1 MRSRCI
7 SARPVQNG
15 AQQLRKGPGMIL
27 YPAIDLKDGK
37 AVRLYKGEMERA
49 TVFNDD
55 PAAQAMEF
63 VAAGCEWLHLVD
75 LNGAFAGEPVNAAP
89 VEAILSQTK
98 VPAQLGGGIRDMAT
112 IERWLDRGLARV
124 ILGTVAVENPDLV
137 RQAARA
143 FPGQVAVGID
153 ARKGMVATKGWAEET
168 DVTATDLARSFEDA
182 GVAAIIY
189 TDINRDGAM
198 QGPNVAETAAL
209 ARAVS
214 IPVIASGGVSSLD
227 DLRALKNCG
236 APLNGAIS
244 GRALYD
250 GAIDL
255 KEALAVLRG

>member
-1 MRSRCI
+1 
-7 SARPVQNG
+7 
-15 AQQLRKGPGMIL
+15 MIL
-27 YPAIDLKDGK
+27 YPAIDLKDGQ
-37 AVRLYKGEMERA
+37 AVRLFKGEMEKA

-63 VAAGCEWLHLVD
+63 VEAGCEWLHLVD

-89 VEAILSQTK
+89 VEAILERTK

-112 IERWLDRGLARV
+112 IERWLSKGLARV
-124 ILGTVAVENPDLV
+124 ILGTVAVENPALV
-137 RQAARA
+137 REAARA

-153 ARKGMVATKGWAEET
+153 ARRGRVATKGWAEET
-168 DVTATDLARSFEDA
+168 DVLATDLARSFEDA

-198 QGPNVAETAAL
+198 QGPNIEETAAL
-209 ARAVS
+209 ANAVS
-214 IPVIASGGVSSLD
+214 IPVIASGGVSSID
-227 DLRALKNCG
+227 DLRALKACG

-255 KEALAVLRG
+255 KKALAVMKA

>member
-1 MRSRCI
+1 
-7 SARPVQNG
+7 
-15 AQQLRKGPGMIL
+15 MIL
-27 YPAIDLKDGK
+27 YPAIDLKDGR
-37 AVRLYKGEMERA
+37 AVRLVHGEMDQE
-49 TVFNDD
+49 TVFNEN
-55 PAAQAMEF
+55 PAAQALEF

-89 VEAILSQTK
+89 VEEILKQTN

-112 IERWLDRGLARV
+112 IERWISRGLARV
-124 ILGTVAVENPDLV
+124 ILGTVAVENPQLV
-137 RQAARA
+137 RDAARE
-143 FPGQVAVGID
+143 FPGKVAVGID

-168 DVTATDLARSFEDA
+168 NVNATDLVKSFEDA

-198 QGPNVAETAAL
+198 KGPNVEETAAL
-209 ARAVS
+209 GNAVS
-214 IPVIASGGVSSLD
+214 IPVIASGGVSSLA
-227 DLRALKNCG
+227 DLQALKTCG

-255 KEALAVLRG
+255 KEALALMKG

>member
-1 MRSRCI
+1 
-7 SARPVQNG
+7 
-15 AQQLRKGPGMIL
+15 MIL
-27 YPAIDLKDGK
+27 YPAIDLKDGQ
-37 AVRLYKGEMERA
+37 AVRLFKGEMEKA

-63 VAAGCEWLHLVD
+63 VEAGCEWLHLVD

-89 VEAILSQTK
+89 VEAILERTK

-112 IERWLDRGLARV
+112 IERWLSKGLARV
-124 ILGTVAVENPDLV
+124 ILGTVAVENPALV
-137 RQAARA
+137 REAART

-168 DVTATDLARSFEDA
+168 DVTATDLAQSFEDA

-198 QGPNVAETAAL
+198 QGPNIAETAAL
-209 ARAVS
+209 ANAVS
-214 IPVIASGGVSSLD
+214 IPVIASGGVSSID
-227 DLRALKNCG
+227 DLKALKACG

-255 KEALAVLRG
+255 KEALTVMKA